1 MLSETLTDLNVVQL
15 SGGSK
20 SLFAVTRSGEIYA
33 CGESTNGRLG
43 IGSVTGNVPTL
54 RLIDS
59 LSGIR
64 VKKLAVHSGGRH
76 CLAVTTLGKLY
87 SWGEGEDGK
96 LGHGNKQ

>member
-1 MLSETLTDLNVVQL
+1 MVQL

-20 SLFAVTRSGEIYA
+20 SLFAVTRSGEVYA

-43 IGSVTGNVPTL
+43 LGSIAGNVPTL
-54 RLIDS
+54 RKMES
-59 LSGIR
+59 LCGIQ

-76 CLAVTTLGKLY
+76 CLAVTVMGKLY

-96 LGHGNKQ
+96 LGHGNRQ

>member
-1 MLSETLTDLNVVQL
+1 
-15 SGGSK
+15 
-20 SLFAVTRSGEIYA
+20 LFAVTRSGEIYA

-43 IGSVTGNVPTL
+43 LGPVTGNVPKL

-59 LSGIR
+59 LCGIH

-76 CLAVTTLGKLY
+76 CLAVTVLGKLF

-96 LGHGNKQ
+96 LGHENRE

>member
-1 MLSETLTDLNVVQL
+1 MIQL

-20 SLFAVTRSGEIYA
+20 SLFAVTRSGDLYA

-43 IGSVTGNVPTL
+43 LGAVTGNVPTL
-54 RLIDS
+54 RLINS
-59 LSGIR
+59 LSGIH

-76 CLAVTTLGKLY
+76 CLAVTVLGKLY

-96 LGHGNKQ
+96 LGHADKK

>member
-1 MLSETLTDLNVVQL
+1 MLTDLNVVQL

-20 SLFAVTRSGEIYA
+20 SLFAVTRSGEVYA

-43 IGSVTGNVPTL
+43 LGTVSGHGNVANP
-54 RLIDS
+54 RLLDS
-59 LSGIR
+59 LSGCH

-76 CLAVTTLGKLY
+76 CLAITTLGKLF

-96 LGHGNKQ
+96 LGHGNRQ